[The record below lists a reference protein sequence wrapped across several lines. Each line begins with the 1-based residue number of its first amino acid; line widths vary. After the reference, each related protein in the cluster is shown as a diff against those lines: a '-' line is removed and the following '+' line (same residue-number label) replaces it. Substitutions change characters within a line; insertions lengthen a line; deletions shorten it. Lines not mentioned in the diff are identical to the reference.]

1 MGALLDKLKLS
12 KDLFGQDIVDYYKS
26 NTLYMMELY
35 TKSTDDCLSI
45 SISDIQVGCFY
56 FLQYLDQSNWMR
68 FSPIFCV
75 DYRKVNNMT
84 IILGLNFNFIPLEIR
99 SNLFDKYIIEKDII
113 NNTPLVVDFKG
124 MYTELLRWGF
134 EYSIVEY
141 NAIQIK
147 YAHKISLELLPR
159 FLYSSHIKN
168 KYDPVKLME
177 IWRAKIDKR
186 EKRHQE
192 IISSVLSDYYDINK
206 EISEKYDALGGHIDR
221 IQKSLAKFGK

>member
-1 MGALLDKLKLS
+1 MGALIDRLKLS
-12 KDLFGQDIVDYYKS
+12 QSVYGNDIVDYYKS
-26 NTLYMMELY
+26 NTIFMMDNY
-35 TKSTDDCLSI
+35 SKSSKDCLSI
-45 SISDIQVGCFY
+45 NVSNIQVGCFY
-56 FLQYLDQSNWMR
+56 FLQYLDQSNWMK

-75 DYRKVNNMT
+75 DYRQVNNM
-84 IILGLNFNFIPLEIR
+84 IIVLGLNFNFIPLEIR
-99 SNLFDKYIIEKDII
+99 SNLFDKYITEKDII
-113 NNTPLVVDFKG
+113 NDVPLSVDFKG

-168 KYDPVKLME
+168 KYDPNKLMD

-192 IISSVLSDYYDINK
+192 IISSVLSDFYDINK
-206 EISEKYDALGGHIDR
+206 EMSEKYDALSGHIDR